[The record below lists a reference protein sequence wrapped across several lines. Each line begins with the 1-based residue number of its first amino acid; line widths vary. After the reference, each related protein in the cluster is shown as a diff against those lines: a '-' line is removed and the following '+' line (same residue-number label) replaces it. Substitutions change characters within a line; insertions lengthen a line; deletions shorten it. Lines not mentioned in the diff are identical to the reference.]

1 MMLRL
6 LALVGLVQVAAQT
19 VGGGTGGSTGG
30 TIGGSTGVNL
40 DQINRDFHAACS
52 RGDQERATA
61 LLAQG
66 ANINDVT
73 ASGPNWS
80 PLAEAVNRQDTTF
93 ALWLL
98 SKGASPDI
106 ADRRGRTPLYHAV
119 YFGMADIA
127 KEMLKTAKNLSPH
140 DGDGVDL
147 LTRAVWREDV
157 DMVKT
162 LLDAGVT
169 SAAATSA
176 AQNAPWTIGKLFGIA
191 EPTAPPTVISPITPV
206 AAPAAAP
213 VASPP
218 APATVPVAAPVA
230 TPATAPA
237 ATPVAS
243 PATAP
248 AATPAAAETEE
259 VPATNP

>member
-19 VGGGTGGSTGG
+19 VGGGTGGTGG
-30 TIGGSTGVNL
+30 NGTVGGSTGVDL
-40 DQINRDFHAACS
+40 SQINRDFHYACS
-52 RGDQERATA
+52 HGDQERAAA

-66 ANINDVT
+66 ASINDVS

-80 PLAEAVNRQDTTF
+80 PLAEAVNRQDTAM

-98 SKGASPDI
+98 SKGASPDTP
-106 ADRRGRTPLYHAV
+106 DRRGRTPLYHAV
-119 YFGMADIA
+119 YYGMADIA

-162 LLDAGVT
+162 LLEAGVT
-169 SAAATSA
+169 SAAATAA

-191 EPTAPPTVISPITPV
+191 EPTAPPTVVSPITPV
-206 AAPAAAP
+206 TAPAAAP
-213 VASPP
+213 VASPT

-230 TPATAPA
+230 APATAPA

-248 AATPAAAETEE
+248 APAAETE
-259 VPATNP
+259 PTTNP

>member
-1 MMLRL
+1 MLRL

-19 VGGGTGGSTGG
+19 VGGGTGGTGG
-30 TIGGSTGVNL
+30 TGTVGGSTGVDL
-40 DQINRDFHAACS
+40 SQINRDFHAACA
-52 RGDQERATA
+52 RGDQERAAA
-61 LLAQG
+61 LLGQG
-66 ANINDVT
+66 ASINDVT
-73 ASGPNWS
+73 SSGPNWS
-80 PLAEAVNRQDTTF
+80 PLAEAVNRMDTSM

-98 SKGASPDI
+98 SKGASPDTP
-106 ADRRGRTPLYHAV
+106 DRRGRTPLYHAV
-119 YFGMADIA
+119 YFGMADVT

-157 DMVKT
+157 EMVKT
-162 LLDAGVT
+162 LLEAGVT
-169 SAAATSA
+169 SAAATAA
-176 AQNAPWTIGKLFGIA
+176 AQSAPWTIGKLFGIA

-230 TPATAPA
+230 APATA
-237 ATPVAS
+237 PVAS

-248 AATPAAAETEE
+248 AAETEE
-259 VPATNP
+259 PAEPATP

>member
-1 MMLRL
+1 M
-6 LALVGLVQVAAQT
+6 
-19 VGGGTGGSTGG
+19 
-30 TIGGSTGVNL
+30 
-40 DQINRDFHAACS
+40 
-52 RGDQERATA
+52 
-61 LLAQG
+61 
-66 ANINDVT
+66 
-73 ASGPNWS
+73 
-80 PLAEAVNRQDTTF
+80 

-98 SKGASPDI
+98 SKGASPDTP
-106 ADRRGRTPLYHAV
+106 DRRGRTPLYHAV
-119 YFGMADIA
+119 YYGMADIA

-162 LLDAGVT
+162 LLEAGVT
-169 SAAATSA
+169 SAAATAA

-191 EPTAPPTVISPITPV
+191 EPTAPPTVVSPITPV
-206 AAPAAAP
+206 TAPAAAP
-213 VASPP
+213 VASPT

-230 TPATAPA
+230 APATAPA

-248 AATPAAAETEE
+248 APAAETE
-259 VPATNP
+259 PTTNP

>member
-19 VGGGTGGSTGG
+19 VGGGTGGTGG
-30 TIGGSTGVNL
+30 TGTFTMLV
-40 DQINRDFHAACS
+40 RMETR
-52 RGDQERATA
+52 RGQ
-61 LLAQG
+61 LPCWHK
-66 ANINDVT
+66 VS

-80 PLAEAVNRQDTTF
+80 PLAEAVNRQDTAM

-98 SKGASPDI
+98 SKGASPDTP
-106 ADRRGRTPLYHAV
+106 DRRGRTPLYHAV
-119 YFGMADIA
+119 YYGMADIA

-162 LLDAGVT
+162 LLEAGVT
-169 SAAATSA
+169 SAAATAA

-191 EPTAPPTVISPITPV
+191 EPTAPPTVVSPITPV
-206 AAPAAAP
+206 TAPAAAP
-213 VASPP
+213 VASPT

-230 TPATAPA
+230 APATAPA

-248 AATPAAAETEE
+248 APAAEIEPT
-259 VPATNP
+259 TNP